1 MGSDEG
7 RESEDACKLMKK
19 IFMIFIVLGYLNPV
33 HAADNRNYAHESVD
47 TKFMMVSA
55 KVLSQRTL
63 IDRTE
68 PTRYSVKN
76 LFDGNKASA
85 WVTKY
90 NTEDVE
96 MLSSDNGLLK
106 IIFQEPVYVK
116 SLTISNGYQKTSD
129 LYRANQRVKDLS
141 IEKILPGGRTYP
153 LDNTVQLKD
162 SMEEQEISLTA
173 GWTQSINLFKTKEI
187 VINVLDI
194 YPGMKSDDLCIS
206 EMRINLM
213 DHSGYVPGLT
223 WEKLKKLIDENSA
236 KRDSTWDWV
245 ELNKNGYK
253 LFNDLLYYV
262 LNGNREAYM
271 YFNNY
276 KSEGVG
282 ISEEMKS
289 YRPAVNALIKDSK
302 NN

>member
-7 RESEDACKLMKK
+7 REREDACKLMKK
-19 IFMIFIVLGYLNPV
+19 IFMIFIVLGYLNTV

-47 TKFMMVSA
+47 VKFMMVSA

-90 NTEDVE
+90 DEKDVK
-96 MLSSDNGLLK
+96 MLSSDSGLLK

-116 SLTISNGYQKTSD
+116 SLTISNGYQKTKD
-129 LYRANQRVKDLS
+129 LYRANQRVKDLY
-141 IEKILPGGRTYP
+141 IEKVLPGGRTYP

-162 SMEEQEISLTA
+162 SLEDQEISLTT

-187 VINVLDI
+187 IINVLDV
-194 YPGMKSDDLCIS
+194 YPGTKSDDLCIS
-206 EMRINLM
+206 EMKINLM
-213 DHSGYVPGLT
+213 DHSEYAP
-223 WEKLKKLIDENSA
+223 SA
-236 KRDSTWDWV
+236 
-245 ELNKNGYK
+245 L
-253 LFNDLLYYV
+253 
-262 LNGNREAYM
+262 
-271 YFNNY
+271 
-276 KSEGVG
+276 
-282 ISEEMKS
+282 
-289 YRPAVNALIKDSK
+289 
-302 NN
+302 